1 MLVLEGN
8 GSCGGSIVQK
18 TIGEMIPE
26 GEHPEWMKGN
36 DLVKNTRVEIGT
48 SELTSD
54 HHCMIKLC

>member
-1 MLVLEGN
+1 MLVLESN

-26 GEHPEWMKGN
+26 EEQPGWMKGN

-48 SELTSD
+48 S
-54 HHCMIKLC
+54 